1 MPHVASETKSHA
13 VKYSQPRAQSA
24 PAPDRSPNG
33 AFESMLDDNA
43 SAAAD
48 RSQRAEDTAR
58 TAPSQKS
65 APPDKAKSSKPTGR
79 ADRADDA
86 RPADQPKE
94 KEAKAETADAD
105 DDAEAADKPV
115 AESKEMADSVPVDI
129 ETDAQPADTTPA
141 PAVDLAALFAVV
153 EAAVTPV
160 PEQPQADA
168 EAQTAK
174 APAEAPALPALPA
187 APAVVTAAVVEEA
200 AALPA
205 AAANAKAKP
214 DFAKLESKE
223 DGEADDEQTID
234 EALVQKAA
242 NAQAD
247 AKPVHT
253 AATNADKEQIAQA
266 RGETPAHAQR
276 HQADAAPAVQ
286 ADASAPAPKAPEH
299 VAPQLLPAQ
308 THALSNPTAAAAVA
322 AAQPAQVAR
331 QEPALPLNGVAV
343 EIASKA
349 SEGKNRFEIRL
360 DPPELGRIDV
370 RLDVDKNGHVTS
382 RLIVDRQDTLDLLR
396 RDASGLERALQDAG
410 LKTSDNGLQFSLRDQ
425 FASQQERQSGGEQAR
440 LVVDDD
446 ALPVIE
452 AAQNYGRLAAARG
465 GLDIRV

>member
-13 VKYSQPRAQSA
+13 VKYSQPRPQSA

-58 TAPSQKS
+58 TAPPKKS
-65 APPDKAKSSKPTGR
+65 APPDKAKSSKSTAR

-86 RPADQPKE
+86 RPAAQPKE
-94 KEAKAETADAD
+94 KEAKAET
-105 DDAEAADKPV
+105 AEAADKPV
-115 AESKEMADSVPVDI
+115 AESKETADTAPADT
-129 ETDAQPADTTPA
+129 ETAAQPADTTPA

-153 EAAVTPV
+153 GAAVTPV
-160 PEQPQADA
+160 AEQPQADA
-168 EAQTAK
+168 ESQTAET
-174 APAEAPALPALPA
+174 PAEAPALPV
-187 APAVVTAAVVEEA
+187 APAVETAAVVEEV
-200 AALPA
+200 ALPA
-205 AAANAKAKP
+205 AAANAKAEP
-214 DFAKLESKE
+214 EFAKLETKE

-247 AKPVHT
+247 AKPT
-253 AATNADKEQIAQA
+253 QATDADKEKIAQA

-276 HQADAAPAVQ
+276 HHADAAPAAQ
-286 ADASAPAPKAPEH
+286 ADANAPAPKAPEH

-308 THALSNPTAAAAVA
+308 AHALSNPTASAAAA
-322 AAQPAQVAR
+322 AAQPAQVA
-331 QEPALPLNGVAV
+331 QQQPAVPLNGVAV

-370 RLDVDKNGHVTS
+370 RLDVDKNGNVTS

-446 ALPVIE
+446 ALPVLE